1 MTKQLNFIYKY
12 IHCINHHDQNIV
24 QFTTQ
29 STLGQESI
37 VCQENSIWI
46 YQDNMIL
53 LSIIQIFK
61 IFSPKN
67 EIRRFWIWI
76 WNFKHD
82 VIQKKNANKVTML
95 FHHNES
101 HLLKAKVVKMVFWPY
116 SSLVRFCWVIQ
127 ISLPNCSFKGV

>member
-12 IHCINHHDQNIV
+12 IHCINHQKIV

-67 EIRRFWIWI
+67 EIRRF
-76 WNFKHD
+76 
-82 VIQKKNANKVTML
+82 
-95 FHHNES
+95 
-101 HLLKAKVVKMVFWPY
+101 
-116 SSLVRFCWVIQ
+116 
-127 ISLPNCSFKGV
+127 

>member
-24 QFTTQ
+24 QFSTQ

-67 EIRRFWIWI
+67 EIRRF
-76 WNFKHD
+76 
-82 VIQKKNANKVTML
+82 
-95 FHHNES
+95 
-101 HLLKAKVVKMVFWPY
+101 
-116 SSLVRFCWVIQ
+116 
-127 ISLPNCSFKGV
+127 